1 MKKYHLL
8 TAILLLSLVSCT
20 QDERSPGFNSLSDSE
35 SLKEERLLKE
45 KPVFH
50 KGTET
55 FIVHQNDPYTLEN
68 FKTALQKLSS
78 GQSQQSLTKAQADC
92 FSSSQELS
100 ATHYALKIY
109 PRNESE
115 QWQIELMEGIK
126 VSYIPFDY
134 VQLPEDEQKRL
145 KQDYGSSLQQSST
158 LETSPYTVTYDDL
171 MTTDGPVPPETY
183 TMPILYT
190 VWPCDKPLP
199 EAYDY
204 IIDYEVFIPQY
215 NDGTKSQS
223 GLSTDALHILEQ
235 EAISIALGKPVNNE
249 ATTKSSSVVRT
260 LTKILYCHDNL
271 MKNLPVANLKI
282 QFKLGSNIWETYTQS
297 NGYFSITNAIP
308 LEATYSQ
315 IFQHPRWKITM
326 ENSTSPI
333 SYTLGTVQDAWHNNT
348 DKTFTTYS
356 YAEFPVYEILRA
368 VNYYYNGNHSI
379 RTWHYDEG
387 IRIRALTTENQ
398 YNGYFSYFTNKP
410 AYISIYANNEQK
422 RHWRIGTVLHEL
434 GHFTQYG
441 ERGGATEFNQ
451 VHRLIQESYASYVGY
466 YLGESYYESQG
477 YTKTSINENVT
488 GQGRQGWVSPATYSP
503 LFVDLIDDYNQNE
516 YYPSLSYD
524 PIKNFPHSI
533 IRTMAA
539 TCPDKN
545 SIFSKLQEYVG
556 IYYTSSELTKF
567 LEPYNN
573 AF

>member
-567 LEPYNN
+567 LEPYND